1 MRYFNYL
8 TADEEKALFYLP
20 PNSFH
25 NHSHKD
31 ILAHSVGAALYMPAT
46 RRTFAEDIAFGKIEG
61 LVSVVLDLEDAV
73 GDNEV
78 HAAEESLIGQ
88 MNQIAHWME
97 VGIVSAENLPL
108 IFIRVRSVNQLNYV
122 LERLEENVALLTGIV
137 FPKFTVEN
145 GEDYFQI
152 LENYNDEKSASA
164 PILYGLPI
172 LESASI
178 IYKESRTFTL
188 LTINEIITNFKDL
201 VLNIRIGATDFS
213 SLFGLRRS
221 PDRTIYDIAPI
232 RDCVADIINIF
243 GRMEASNVI
252 SGPVWEYFP
261 TKGLLHEVMLDK
273 ENGLIGKTIIHPTH
287 IKPVQTLY
295 AVTHEEYTDAI
306 SILKNSHGDLGVM
319 KSVYGNKMNEF
330 KPHFNWAK
338 RILLRSQVYGVLHEQ
353 QTFDGLLTRPNRA
366 YV

>member
-122 LERLEENVALLTGIV
+122 LERLEEHVALLTGIV

-145 GEDYFQI
+145 GEDYFQV

-178 IYKESRTFTL
+178 IYKESR
-188 LTINEIITNFKDL
+188 
-201 VLNIRIGATDFS
+201 
-213 SLFGLRRS
+213 
-221 PDRTIYDIAPI
+221 
-232 RDCVADIINIF
+232 IF

-353 QTFDGLLTRPNRA
+353 QTFDGLLTGPNRA

>member
-8 TADEEKALFYLP
+8 TADEEQALFYLS

-46 RRTFAEDIAFGKIEG
+46 RRTFAEEIAFGKIEG

-88 MNQIAHWME
+88 MNQMAHWMD
-97 VGIVSAENLPL
+97 VGIVSKDNLPL
-108 IFIRVRSVNQLNYV
+108 IFIRVRSVNQLNYM
-122 LERLEENVALLTGIV
+122 LERLEDHVALLTGIV
-137 FPKFTVEN
+137 FPKFTVDN
-145 GEDYFQI
+145 GEAYFQL
-152 LENYNDEKSASA
+152 LENYNDEKPERA
-164 PILYGLPI
+164 PTLYGLPI

-178 IYKESRTFTL
+178 IYKESRTSTL
-188 LTINEIITNFKDL
+188 LAINEIITKFKDL

-221 PDRTIYDIAPI
+221 QDRTIYDIAPI

-243 GRMEASNVI
+243 GRMEAGNVI
-252 SGPVWEYFP
+252 SGPVWEYFGV
-261 TKGLLHEVMLDK
+261 KGLINEVMLDK
-273 ENGLIGKTIIHPTH
+273 ENGMIGKTIIHPTH
-287 IKPVQTLY
+287 IKPVQSLY
-295 AVTHEEYTDAI
+295 AVTHEEYTDAT
-306 SILKNSHGDLGVM
+306 SILMNHHGDLGVL
-319 KSVYGNKMNEF
+319 KSAYGNKMNEF

-338 RILLRSQVYGVLHEQ
+338 RILLRSQIYGVLHEQ
-353 QTFDGLLTRPNRA
+353 QSFDRLFIRPDRA